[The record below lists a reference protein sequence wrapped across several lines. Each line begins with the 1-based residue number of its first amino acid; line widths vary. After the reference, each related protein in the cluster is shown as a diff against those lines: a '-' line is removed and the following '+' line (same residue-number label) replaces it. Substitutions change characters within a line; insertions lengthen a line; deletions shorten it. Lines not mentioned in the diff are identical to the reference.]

1 MTFASQRT
9 LLGFLVMAYDRLVE
23 VDKFLFESFSSG
35 RPRFYAISYL
45 KLEAKE
51 IFL

>member
-1 MTFASQRT
+1 MTFAWQKA
-9 LLGFLVMAYDRLVE
+9 LLVFLVVVYDRLVE
-23 VDKFLFESFSSG
+23 VDKFLFENFSLG

-51 IFL
+51 IFS